1 MKRAPRFLPL
11 LLIAVGGVLAVRL
24 VGGAASL
31 PEIAA
36 GARAWAE
43 DLAPGAKAKS
53 TSPAQAK
60 PDAVAAASASGP
72 APPVPPGQVMAVN
85 TPPAAPVCAPSAAE
99 LAKEAG
105 LSPAE
110 LQTLQ
115 NLGARRTQLDQ
126 REQDMSTEL
135 ALLAAAE
142 AKVDAKLTQLNG
154 LKGDIQGL
162 LGQADAEKNAE
173 VDRLVNVF
181 QAMKPKDAAARFAL
195 LDDSVRLPVA
205 AKMKDRALSAI
216 LAQMSPTDAK
226 VLTEKLADRMSGADQ
241 ARAALA
247 SNSVAPPAAAPA
259 ASPSGAAQAA
269 APPPP
274 APAAAKGAKGA
285 KGAKSAKG

>member
-31 PEIAA
+31 PVIAA
-36 GARAWAE
+36 GAKAWAE
-43 DLAPGAKAKS
+43 DLTPGSKAKAGS
-53 TSPAQAK
+53 ANQTK
-60 PDAVAAASASGP
+60 PDPAAVSGAGP
-72 APPVPPGQVMAVN
+72 APSAPPGDIMAAN
-85 TPPAAPVCAPSAAE
+85 TAPPPPVCAPTPAE

-115 NLGARRTQLDQ
+115 NLGARRTQLDD
-126 REQDMSTEL
+126 RERGMDTEM

-142 AKVDAKLTQLNG
+142 AKVDAKLKQLSG
-154 LKGDIQGL
+154 LKGDVQAL
-162 LGQADAEKNAE
+162 LGQADAEKSAE
-173 VDRLVNVF
+173 TDRLVNVF

-216 LAQMSPTDAK
+216 LAQMTPQDAK
-226 VLTEKLADRMSGADQ
+226 VLTEKLADRMSAADS
-241 ARAALA
+241 ARQALA
-247 SNSVAPPAAAPA
+247 SNNTSPAPATPAAP
-259 ASPSGAAQAA
+259 GQAA
-269 APPPP
+269 ATPPPSP
-274 APAAAKGAKGA
+274 AKG
-285 KGAKSAKG
+285 

>member
-31 PEIAA
+31 PVIAA
-36 GARAWAE
+36 GAKAWAE
-43 DLAPGAKAKS
+43 DLAPGAKAK
-53 TSPAQAK
+53 AG
-60 PDAVAAASASGP
+60 AADQSKLDPSAAPGGP
-72 APPVPPGQVMAVN
+72 APAAPSGSVMAVN
-85 TPPAAPVCAPSAAE
+85 SPPPAPVCAPTPAE

-126 REQDMSTEL
+126 REQGMSTEL

-142 AKVDAKLTQLNG
+142 AKVDAKLAQLSG

-162 LGQADAEKNAE
+162 LGQADTEKSAET
-173 VDRLVNVF
+173 DRLVNVF
-181 QAMKPKDAAARFAL
+181 QAMKPKDAAARFGV

-226 VLTEKLADRMSGADQ
+226 VLTEKLADRMAPADQ

-247 SNSVAPPAAAPA
+247 SNSTTPPAAPAAAPSA
-259 ASPSGAAQAA
+259 PPATAAA
-269 APPPP
+269 APPP
-274 APAAAKGAKGA
+274 AAKGAKSPKKA
-285 KGAKSAKG
+285 KG

>member
-31 PEIAA
+31 PVIAE
-36 GARAWAE
+36 GAKAWAE
-43 DLAPGAKAKS
+43 DLAPGSKAKAGS
-53 TSPAQAK
+53 ADQAK
-60 PDAVAAASASGP
+60 PDPASVPPANAGP
-72 APPVPPGQVMAVN
+72 APSAPPGDIMAVN
-85 TPPAAPVCAPSAAE
+85 TPPPPPVCAPTPAE

-115 NLGARRTQLDQ
+115 NLGARRTQLDE
-126 REQDMSTEL
+126 RERGMDTEM

-142 AKVDAKLTQLNG
+142 AKVDAKLKQLSG

-162 LGQADAEKNAE
+162 LGQADAEKSAE
-173 VDRLVNVF
+173 TDRLVNVF

-216 LAQMSPTDAK
+216 LAQMTPQDAK
-226 VLTEKLADRMSGADQ
+226 VLTEKLADRMSAADQ
-241 ARAALA
+241 ARQALA
-247 SNSVAPPAAAPA
+247 SNNTTPSPAPATPAAPGQAAAAPA
-259 ASPSGAAQAA
+259 PSP
-269 APPPP
+269 
-274 APAAAKGAKGA
+274 AKG
-285 KGAKSAKG
+285 

>member
-11 LLIAVGGVLAVRL
+11 LLIAIGGVLAVRL
-24 VGGAASL
+24 VGGVASL
-31 PEIAA
+31 PAIAA
-36 GARAWAE
+36 GAKAWAE
-43 DLAPGAKAKS
+43 DLAPGAKPKAGMGD
-53 TSPAQAK
+53 QAK
-60 PDAVAAASASGP
+60 PDPSAAPGGP
-72 APPVPPGQVMAVN
+72 VPAAPPGSVMAVN
-85 TPPAAPVCAPSAAE
+85 TPPPAPVCAPTPAE

-126 REQDMSTEL
+126 REQGMSTEL

-142 AKVDAKLTQLNG
+142 AKVDAKLAQLNG

-173 VDRLVNVF
+173 VDRLVIVF
-181 QAMKPKDAAARFAL
+181 QSMPPKTAAPRFAI

-205 AKMKDRALSAI
+205 AKMKDKALSAI
-216 LAQMSPTDAK
+216 LAQMSPADAK
-226 VLTEKLADRMSGADQ
+226 ALTEKLADRMAPADQ

-247 SNSVAPPAAAPA
+247 SNTVAPPAAPAAAPA
-259 ASPSGAAQAA
+259 AAPPAPPATAAADAA
-269 APPPP
+269 APP
-274 APAAAKGAKGA
+274 AAKGAKTPKKA
-285 KGAKSAKG
+285 KG